1 MPDKQLPADSTP
13 QPVVIYSQSR
23 FSTKQKIL
31 FLALPVVLI
40 LITVIFL
47 LNYLGLIK
55 LSEFF
60 KKPDALLLTVGQQKV
75 YLSEVKQVAKEQ
87 YLDSSIT
94 KSVMQNS
101 LDILVERIILNQEAQ
116 RLNISVS
123 DDEINLTLPKIQP
136 DKPKQSY
143 SKSFTMKAKYD
154 LLKNKI
160 ISALLESRQANV
172 VKLWVPSDEYLKTQ
186 GVSEK
191 DKQTMLALRTDIQNA
206 LIDLEKKVREGETML
221 KGARFIHDKYST
233 LSSRVTLNGFILEKA
248 RDENLLTQPALY
260 TFNPKNAGVPFYEAL
275 FIMKDKEIKRF
286 MEPDK
291 SGGSI
296 IQIISIQHGAS
307 KNYQDWLESKK
318 QQLIKVYSSL

>member
-1 MPDKQLPADSTP
+1 MPDKQLPCSTP

-40 LITVIFL
+40 LIAVIFL

-75 YLSEVKQVAKEQ
+75 YLSEVKQAAKEQ

-101 LDILVERIILNQEAQ
+101 LDMLVERIILDQEAQ
-116 RLNISVS
+116 RL
-123 DDEINLTLPKIQP
+123 KIQP

-143 SKSFTMKAKYD
+143 SKSFTIKAKYD

-221 KGARFIHDKYST
+221 KGARFIHDKYPT

-260 TFNPKNAGVPFYEAL
+260 TFDPKNAGVPFYEAL